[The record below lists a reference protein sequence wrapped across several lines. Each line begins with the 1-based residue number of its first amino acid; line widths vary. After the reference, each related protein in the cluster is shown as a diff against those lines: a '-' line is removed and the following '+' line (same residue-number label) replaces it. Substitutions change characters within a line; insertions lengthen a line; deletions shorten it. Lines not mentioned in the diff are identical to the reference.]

1 MKLLLTI
8 VLAVAAL
15 YAGFWVVASRGLDR
29 GLQAG
34 IAAAEAQGW
43 RIETGSLST
52 GGFPSRFDV
61 TARDMTVTSPDGRL
75 VWQAPWV
82 ETAALSYQPNKII
95 AVFPPDQTLDIG
107 GQRVMVASDGLRASA
122 AVAAETDLGFQTLT
136 VESQSLSLM
145 SPAGAG
151 LTAGHSLLALRTLEP
166 QPNTYEAYLDLDN
179 VIPAGGLPGLPAGPA
194 RLSADATVVL
204 DRPLDRHA
212 LLPTRP
218 LVTAVTLNSL
228 DLTWGDLR
236 LTGRG
241 TLDVDAR
248 GIPTGQLDMTAK
260 GWEAVV
266 DLLAATGVIAPQS
279 VQTIRTLGG
288 LMVSDG
294 ALTLP
299 LTFAEGG
306 MALGPIPLGAAPL
319 IRLP

>member
-15 YAGFWVVASRGLDR
+15 YAGYWVVASRGLDR

-43 RIETGSLST
+43 QIETGSLAT

-61 TARDMTVTSPDGRL
+61 TARDLTVTSPDGGL
-75 VWQAPWV
+75 VWKAPWV
-82 ETAALSYQPNKII
+82 ETAALSYQPNKVI
-95 AVFPPDQTLDIG
+95 AVFPPTQTLDIG
-107 GQRVMVASDGLRASA
+107 GQRVTVGSDGLRASVG
-122 AVAAETDLGFQTLT
+122 VAASMNLDLQKLTAEAQTL
-136 VESQSLSLM
+136 SLDF
-145 SPAGAG
+145 PAGTG
-151 LTAGHSLLALRTLEP
+151 LTAGRSLLALRSLAP
-166 QPNTYEAYLDLDN
+166 QPNTFEAYVSLDDMRPQ
-179 VIPAGGLPGLPAGPA
+179 VSLPGLPAGSA
-194 RLSADATVVL
+194 RLAADATLVL
-204 DRPLDRHA
+204 DRPLDRRA

-218 LVTAVTLNSL
+218 LITAVTLNSL

-241 TLDVDAR
+241 SLDIDTRGQPSGQIDVTAR
-248 GIPTGQLDMTAK
+248 G
-260 GWEAVV
+260 WETVV
-266 DLLAATGVIAPQS
+266 DLLAGAGVIASQS

-288 LMVSDG
+288 LMVRDG

-299 LTFAEGG
+299 LTFSDGG

>member
-43 RIETGSLST
+43 QIETGSLST

-61 TARDMTVTSPDGRL
+61 TARDLTVTAPDGGL

-82 ETAALSYQPNKII
+82 ETAALSYRPNKVI
-95 AVFPPDQTLDIG
+95 AVFPPSQTLDID
-107 GQRVMVASDGLRASA
+107 GQRVTIGSDGLRASV
-122 AVAAETDLGFQTLT
+122 AVAPNTTLDLQTLT
-136 VESQSLSLM
+136 AEAQTLSLAF
-145 SPAGAG
+145 PTGAA
-151 LTAGHSLLALRTLEP
+151 LTAGRSLLALRSLAP
-166 QPNTYEAYLDLDN
+166 QTNTYEAYLSLEDM
-179 VIPAGGLPGLPAGPA
+179 VPQIGVPGLPAGAA
-194 RLSADATVVL
+194 RLVADATLVL
-204 DRPLDRHA
+204 DAPLDRRA
-212 LLPTRP
+212 ILPTRP
-218 LVTAVTLNSL
+218 LVTAVTLNKL

-241 TLDVDAR
+241 TLDVDAQ
-248 GIPTGQLDMTAK
+248 GMPTGQLDLTAQ
-260 GWEAVV
+260 GWETVV
-266 DLLAATGVIAPQS
+266 DLLAATGVIAPQA

-288 LMVSDG
+288 LMVRDG

-299 LTFAEGG
+299 LTFADGG
-306 MALGPIPLGAAPL
+306 VALGPIPLGAAPV

>member
-1 MKLLLTI
+1 MKLLLSI

-43 RIETGSLST
+43 RIETGSLTT

-61 TARDMTVTSPDGRL
+61 TARDLTVTAPDGGL

-82 ETAALSYQPNKII
+82 ETAALSYRPNKVI
-95 AVFPPDQTLDIG
+95 AVFPPSQTLDID
-107 GQRVMVASDGLRASA
+107 GQRVTVESDGLRASV
-122 AVAAETDLGFQTLT
+122 AVAPNTTLDLQTLT
-136 VESQSLSLM
+136 AEAQTLSL
-145 SPAGAG
+145 AFHTAAG
-151 LTAGHSLLALRTLEP
+151 LTAGRSLLAVRSLAP
-166 QPNTYEAYLDLDN
+166 QTDTYETYISLNDMVPQSA
-179 VIPAGGLPGLPAGPA
+179 LPGLPAGAA
-194 RLSADATVVL
+194 RLVADATLVL
-204 DRPLDRHA
+204 DAPLNRRAILPGRPQ
-212 LLPTRP
+212 
-218 LVTAVTLNSL
+218 VTAVTLNKL

-241 TLDVDAR
+241 TLDVDAQ
-248 GIPTGQLDMTAK
+248 GMPTGQLDLTAQ

-288 LMVSDG
+288 LMVRDG
-294 ALTLP
+294 VLTLP
-299 LTFAEGG
+299 LTFADGG

>member
-15 YAGFWVVASRGLDR
+15 YAGYWVVASRGLDR

-43 RIETGSLST
+43 QIETGSLAT

-61 TARDMTVTSPDGRL
+61 TARDLTVTSPDGGL

-82 ETAALSYQPNKII
+82 ETAALSYQPNRII
-95 AVFPPDQTLDIG
+95 AVFPPDQTLTIS
-107 GQRVMVASDGLRASA
+107 GQRVAVGSDGLRASA
-122 AVAAETDLGFQTLT
+122 AVAAGTDLAFRTLT
-136 VESQSLSLM
+136 VEAQGLSLT

-151 LTAGHSLLALRTLEP
+151 LSAGHSLLALRALEP
-166 QPNTYEAYLDLDN
+166 QANTYEAYVDLDD
-179 VIPAGGLPGLPAGPA
+179 VVPATGLAGLPSGPA
-194 RLSADATVVL
+194 RLSAGATVTL
-204 DRPLDRHA
+204 DRPLDRRA
-212 LLPTRP
+212 ILPTRP
-218 LVTAVTLNSL
+218 LVTTVTLDSL
-228 DLTWGDLR
+228 DLTWGELR

-241 TLDVDAR
+241 TLDVDAQ
-248 GIPTGQLDMTAK
+248 GVPTGQLDLTAR
-260 GWEAVV
+260 GWDAVV

-279 VQTIRTLGG
+279 VQTIRTVAG
-288 LMVSDG
+288 LMASDG

-299 LTFAEGG
+299 LTFAAGG